1 MVALANFKCSY
12 GLMQIKNIPIIVE
25 RSIAQSPLQQKQSSS
40 YLYLE
45 SRIAEA
51 VRTEENKPRFRDLQ
65 PRECQEATPNWAA
78 VSQRVPSATGAIV
91 RHHFPVTTQ
100 ETDIRKGLKK
110 KNMNGLGLAYKGQLW
125 GDLQ

>member
-65 PRECQEATPNWAA
+65 PRECQEVTPNWAA

>member
-1 MVALANFKCSY
+1 
-12 GLMQIKNIPIIVE
+12 MQIKNIPIIVE

-65 PRECQEATPNWAA
+65 PRECQEVTPNWAA
-78 VSQRVPSATGAIV
+78 VSQRVPTAHPRNYSPA
-91 RHHFPVTTQ
+91 
-100 ETDIRKGLKK
+100 KGEMPLSVERS
-110 KNMNGLGLAYKGQLW
+110 
-125 GDLQ
+125 GDHD